1 MRKLTPLADYPNFAR
16 DDITGQILNINRD
29 EAARAKAI
37 RQQRNSEREEYEALK
52 ADVQDIKVMLMK
64 LLENGTNG

>member
-1 MRKLTPLADYPNFAR
+1 MRKLTPLADYPNFVR

-29 EAARAKAI
+29 EAARAKAV
-37 RQQRNSEREEYEALK
+37 RSRRNSEREELEALK